1 MKEMFIDLS
10 VSNLFE
16 ENKLKLNKKNV
27 FIVGKM
33 EQKISL

>member
-1 MKEMFIDLS
+1 MVIDLS

-27 FIVGKM
+27 FIFWKM